1 MVVREGA
8 GLRTATIGLLL
19 LVGILVA
26 GRLRVMVSSSSSTS
40 SRSSI
45 PSNMVPFTLVPPR
58 RKMVVSSQLS
68 LLNKSSLLCA
78 LIPLRVIVDSPQ
90 DNRLLSAGKG
100 VRSFESK

>member
-68 LLNKSSLLCA
+68 LLNKSLLCA
-78 LIPLRVIVDSPQ
+78 LMPLRVIVDSPQ